1 MKFVVEHMTDEISNI
16 LPASDDSRMASSGTL
31 ASSVYDQ
38 LRDDLLSGRLRPGEK
53 LRAEY
58 LRERYNVGNSPIRE
72 ALNRLSAD
80 GLVVREDQKG
90 FHVSTVS
97 REDLAELVKTRCWLE
112 ETALREA
119 INNRNVEWEENLVL
133 AFHRL
138 SRVPRS
144 ANEQTYASN
153 PEWERRHADFHRVMI
168 SACGSRWL
176 LGFCDQLR
184 DQADRYRQLAATA
197 SFRQRNEGDEHRAI
211 MDAAING
218 EADMAVEL
226 LKSHYSHTLNIIDE
240 SDWPDSVPAHV

>member
-1 MKFVVEHMTDEISNI
+1 MMDEVQGLKII
-16 LPASDDSRMASSGTL
+16 RDEEPAAPSGTL

-38 LRDDLLSGRLRPGEK
+38 LRDDLLSGRLKPGEK

-112 ETALREA
+112 DTAMRETIA
-119 INNRNVEWEENLVL
+119 NRKVEWEERLVL
-133 AFHRL
+133 SFHRL
-138 SRVPRS
+138 SRLPRS
-144 ANEQTYASN
+144 DDGHSYANN
-153 PEWERRHADFHRVMI
+153 PEWERLHADFHRVLI
-168 SACGSRWL
+168 SGCGSRWL

-184 DQADRYRQLAATA
+184 DQAVRYRQLAAPA
-197 SFRQRNEGDEHRAI
+197 SFGRRNENDEHRAI

-218 EADMAVEL
+218 EPDQAVKL
-226 LKSHYSHTLNIIDE
+226 LKAHYNSTLDLIDDT
-240 SDWPDSVPAHV
+240 DWSNSIAAKT

>member
-1 MKFVVEHMTDEISNI
+1 MTNEAEDLIDVPEQDVS
-16 LPASDDSRMASSGTL
+16 PQSGTL

-38 LRDDLLSGRLRPGEK
+38 LRDDLLSGRLKPGEK

-90 FHVSTVS
+90 FHVSSVS
-97 REDLAELVKTRCWLE
+97 KEDLAELVKTRCWLE
-112 ETALREA
+112 ETALRES
-119 INNRNVEWEENLVL
+119 ISNRNVEWEERLVL
-133 AFHRL
+133 AFHRV

-144 ANEQTYASN
+144 ANERSYASN
-153 PEWERRHADFHRVMI
+153 PEWERLHADFHRVMI

-176 LGFCDQLR
+176 LAFCDQLR
-184 DQADRYRQLAATA
+184 DQADRYRQLAASA

-218 EADMAVEL
+218 DPDRAVEL
-226 LKSHYSHTLNIIDE
+226 LKSHYSRTLEIIDE
-240 SDWPDSVPAHV
+240 SDWPASITAED

>member
-1 MKFVVEHMTDEISNI
+1 MTNEAEELIEVPEQGTS
-16 LPASDDSRMASSGTL
+16 PQSGTL

-38 LRDDLLSGRLRPGEK
+38 LRDDLLSGRLKPGEK

-90 FHVSTVS
+90 FHVSSVS
-97 REDLAELVKTRCWLE
+97 KEDLAELVKTRCWLE
-112 ETALREA
+112 ETALRES
-119 INNRNVEWEENLVL
+119 ISNRNVEWEERLVL
-133 AFHRL
+133 AFHRV

-144 ANEQTYASN
+144 ANERSYARN
-153 PEWERRHADFHRVMI
+153 PEWERLHADFHRVMI

-176 LGFCDQLR
+176 LAFCDQLR
-184 DQADRYRQLAATA
+184 DQADRYRQLAASA

-218 EADMAVEL
+218 DPDLAVEL
-226 LKSHYSHTLNIIDE
+226 LKSHYSRTLEIIDE
-240 SDWPDSVPAHV
+240 SDWPASISADD